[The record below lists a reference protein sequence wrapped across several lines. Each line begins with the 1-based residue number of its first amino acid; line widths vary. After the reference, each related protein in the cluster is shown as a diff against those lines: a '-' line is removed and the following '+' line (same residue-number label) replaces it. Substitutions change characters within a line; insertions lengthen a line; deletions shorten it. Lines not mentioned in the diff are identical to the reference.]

1 MTEVRFDTQ
10 KIKFGLFLFCKTR
23 LLNIQAIVAIDN
35 AVKPLVAAVVGHRSW
50 SITKIE
56 TRRGAFFGKISTHI
70 YFMVDST
77 YMSSMQ
83 RTFKNNMELQLS

>member
-10 KIKFGLFLFCKTR
+10 KIKFVLFLFCKTR

-56 TRRGAFFGKISTHI
+56 T
-70 YFMVDST
+70 
-77 YMSSMQ
+77 
-83 RTFKNNMELQLS
+83 

>member
-35 AVKPLVAAVVGHRSW
+35 AVKPLVRDH
-50 SITKIE
+50 KI
-56 TRRGAFFGKISTHI
+56 
-70 YFMVDST
+70 
-77 YMSSMQ
+77 
-83 RTFKNNMELQLS
+83 